1 MELLDWSKGCVYLGS
16 YVDIVLMY
24 TECDVLQSHRV
35 PVASIVA
42 ISPWNKRARPP
53 LLCSVCGEGTT
64 HNVMKPAAALDTGIT
79 QGQHQ
84 ETTACNIIEE
94 CPLREGFCPC
104 NIT

>member
-1 MELLDWSKGCVYLGS
+1 MEFVDWSKGCVYLGS
-16 YVDIVLMY
+16 YVDIVLMC

-64 HNVMKPAAALDTGIT
+64 HNVMKPAAALDMGIDYILW
-79 QGQHQ
+79 H
-84 ETTACNIIEE
+84 ASS
-94 CPLREGFCPC
+94 
-104 NIT
+104 